1 MSFIRPQFAP
11 LNLFRWQTGECVM
24 ASIRSRNGK
33 LLIDFRFNDVRCR
46 EQTALSDTKLNRA
59 KLLVLA
65 KQIDSAIRLCQ
76 FHYSDHFPGSKRCKE
91 FEYLERPVPPELAT
105 SVANHQLVSDV
116 PLFAAFAVEWLG
128 ENEITWKVSHFKNM
142 NLIFNNYLLV
152 EFGEMRL
159 EEITRPMLLKFRAEL
174 GKPKRKTG
182 TKKVG
187 NDWINHVMT
196 PLRRI
201 LTEASL
207 RYEFANPF
215 TDIKPLKIEKP
226 TINPFSLSEIRIFL
240 AGVRPDFRN
249 YYTTRFFTG
258 LRTAEIDGLKWRF
271 VNLER
276 AEIQVQETLVD
287 GYQETPKTKSSYRVI
302 KVSKRVIDALRT
314 QQEVTGKQE
323 FVFCNNNGKP
333 LDHRN
338 INKRVWQPTL
348 KLLNLPKR
356 RPYETR
362 HTAATLWL
370 AAGENP
376 EWIARQL
383 GHSNTKMLFEIYSQ
397 YVPNLTR
404 QDGSAFE
411 ALLDN
416 F

>member
-1 MSFIRPQFAP
+1 
-11 LNLFRWQTGECVM
+11 LEYT
-24 ASIRSRNGK
+24 
-33 LLIDFRFNDVRCR
+33 
-46 EQTALSDTKLNRA
+46 
-59 KLLVLA
+59 VLA

>member
-1 MSFIRPQFAP
+1 
-11 LNLFRWQTGECVM
+11 M

-91 FEYLERPVPPELAT
+91 FEHLDRPVSPELAT

-116 PLFAAFAVEWLG
+116 PLFVAFAAEWLG

-287 GYQETPKTKSSYRVI
+287 GYQETPKTRSSYRVI

-314 QQEVTGKQE
+314 QQDVTGKQE
-323 FVFCNNNGKP
+323 FVFCNNSGKP

-383 GHSNTKMLFEIYSQ
+383 GHSNTKMLFETYSQ

-411 ALLDN
+411 ALLDK

>member
-1 MSFIRPQFAP
+1 
-11 LNLFRWQTGECVM
+11 M
-24 ASIRSRNGK
+24 ASIRTRSGK
-33 LLIDFRFNDVRCR
+33 LLIDFRFNGVRCR

-59 KLLVLA
+59 KVMVLV

-76 FHYSDHFPGSKRCKE
+76 FHYSDYFPGSKCCKE
-91 FEYLERPVPPELAT
+91 FENLERPIGHELAT
-105 SVANHQLVSDV
+105 SVATHQLVSDV
-116 PLFAAFAVEWLG
+116 PLFAAFAAEWLG

-152 EFGEMRL
+152 EFGEMHL

-174 GKPKRKTG
+174 GKPKGKTG

-207 RYEFANPF
+207 RYDFANPF
-215 TDIKPLKIEKP
+215 TDIKSLKIEKA

-302 KVSKRVIDALRT
+302 KVSKRVIDALT
-314 QQEVTGKQE
+314 AQQNVTGKFE
-323 FVFCNNNGKP
+323 YVFCNNNGKP

-383 GHSNTKMLFEIYSQ
+383 GHSNTKMLFETYSQ

-411 ALLDN
+411 ALLDK